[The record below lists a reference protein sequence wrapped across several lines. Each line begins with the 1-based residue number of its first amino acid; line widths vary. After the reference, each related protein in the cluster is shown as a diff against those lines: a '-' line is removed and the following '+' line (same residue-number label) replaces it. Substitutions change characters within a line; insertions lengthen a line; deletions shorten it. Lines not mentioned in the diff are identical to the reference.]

1 MAYDKN
7 NTTVSPS
14 VAAGAPHITNAAS
27 SSIRASTWPYKRT
40 ADVSIPHN
48 IALRPPDAP
57 AGTDDPLISSIAD
70 LSSVMQQV
78 QRSTRLISAPWLV
91 MPPDAESFHK
101 GGGITIPAVDGLFH
115 IVVTITCPP
124 GRNGVMNEI
133 ANVVVG
139 GAWSD
144 FSGDAIFQIVR
155 NPGAGNNT
163 GGFAERNYEDIEASY
178 GLINAPVKIAGI
190 RIFEND
196 ILQFVIKNV
205 ALPVSGEKV
214 GALLGGWF
222 YPRTWDDQF
231 EARDASV
238 AW

>member
-1 MAYDKN
+1 MTYDRN
-7 NTTVSPS
+7 RTSPS
-14 VAAGAPHITNAAS
+14 DAAGQPHISDAAA

-40 ADVSIPHN
+40 ADQSLPHN
-48 IALRPPDAP
+48 LLLHPPDAP
-57 AGTDDPLISSIAD
+57 PVSDDPLIASVGD
-70 LSSVMQQV
+70 LQGVMQQV

-101 GGGITIPAVDGLFH
+101 GAGITIPAVDAFFH
-115 IVVTITCPP
+115 TVVSITCPP

-155 NPGAGNNT
+155 NPGAGNNS

-196 ILQFVIKNV
+196 VLAFVIKNV
-205 ALPVSGEKV
+205 ALPASGEKV

-231 EARDASV
+231 DAADASV

>member
-7 NTTVSPS
+7 NTSPS
-14 VAAGAPHITNAAS
+14 AAAGQPNITSAAS

-48 IALRPPDAP
+48 IALRPPAAP
-57 AGTDDPLISSIAD
+57 DVSDDPLISSIGD
-70 LSSVMQQV
+70 LQSVMQQV
-78 QRSTRLISAPWLV
+78 QRSTRLISAPWLIE
-91 MPPDAESFHK
+91 PPDSESFHLA
-101 GGGITIPAVDGLFH
+101 GGITVPGVDGFFH
-115 IVVTITCPP
+115 TVVSITCPP
-124 GRNGVMNEI
+124 GRNGVLKEI

-144 FSGDAIFQIVR
+144 FSGDAVWQIVR

-163 GGFAERNYEDIEASY
+163 GGFAERNYQNILASL
-178 GLINAPVKIAGI
+178 GLVSAPTKISGI

-196 ILQFVIKNV
+196 IIAWVMKNV
-205 ALPVSGEKV
+205 ALPVSAEEV
-214 GALLGGWF
+214 GAVLGGYF

-231 EARDASV
+231 EAGDASV